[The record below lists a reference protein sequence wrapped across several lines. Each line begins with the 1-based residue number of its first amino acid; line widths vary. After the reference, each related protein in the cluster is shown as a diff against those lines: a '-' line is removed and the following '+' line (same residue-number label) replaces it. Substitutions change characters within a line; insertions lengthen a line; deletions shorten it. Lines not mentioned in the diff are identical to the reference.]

1 MQVYQYHILDRTY
14 KGLTYREIPEE
25 KDSDNMA
32 DAMPRKMEFKG
43 AIGFAVMK

>member
-1 MQVYQYHILDRTY
+1 MPDRTY
-14 KGLTYREIPEE
+14 KWLAYREIPEE

-32 DAMPRKMEFKG
+32 DAMPRKMDFKG

>member
-25 KDSDNMA
+25 KDSNHMTN
-32 DAMPRKMEFKG
+32 AMSRKIEFKG
-43 AIGFAVMK
+43 AVGSAVMK

>member
-1 MQVYQYHILDRTY
+1 MAYKWLAYH
-14 KGLTYREIPEE
+14 EIPEE

-32 DAMPRKMEFKG
+32 DAMSRKMDFKG

>member
-1 MQVYQYHILDRTY
+1 MAY
-14 KGLTYREIPEE
+14 KWLAYREIPEE

-32 DAMPRKMEFKG
+32 DAMPRKMDFKG

>member
-1 MQVYQYHILDRTY
+1 MAY

-25 KDSDNMA
+25 KNSYNMA
-32 DAMPRKMEFKG
+32 GMMPRKMDFIG